1 MGMDLEVRHLQLVA
15 AVAEV
20 GSLTRAGD
28 RLHLTQSALS
38 HQLRDIES
46 RLGAA
51 LFLRLGKRLVLTP
64 AGERLLTSAR
74 DVLERLTQAEH
85 DIREM
90 GRDRAG
96 ILRITTECYTC
107 YHWLPPLLLRYRRT
121 FPRVEV
127 RIDVEATHH
136 PIEMLLAGKIDLGL
150 MSTPVRD
157 RRLVSRRVFDDEL
170 VLIASRQHRFAQQT
184 HVRLAQMR
192 DETLFVYPPKEESGA
207 LQNVLLPAGAAPARV
222 EEVQLTEAITELV
235 KAGLGVAILAR
246 WAVQPLIDAGS
257 VVGRPLPSRAMHR
270 VWSAV
275 MPKDLAGADYV
286 KEFIE
291 LLEKHAPTSRSGK
304 PSAEVVT
311 AFRRA
316 PASTSRGETATRSRA
331 T

>member
-1 MGMDLEVRHLQLVA
+1 MDLEIRHLQLVA
-15 AVAEV
+15 AVADV

-28 RLHLTQSALS
+28 QLHLTQSALS

-51 LFLRLGKRLVLTP
+51 LFLRVGKRLVLTP
-64 AGERLLTSAR
+64 AGERLLSSAT
-74 DVLERLTQAEH
+74 DVLERLRQTEH

-136 PIEMLLAGKIDLGL
+136 PLEMLLAGKIDLGL
-150 MSTPVRD
+150 LSTPVRD

-170 VLIASRQHRFAQQT
+170 VLIASKQHRFAQQT

-192 DETLFVYPPKEESGA
+192 DETLFVYPPKEESGP
-207 LQNVLLPAGAAPARV
+207 LQNVLRPAGAVPARV

-257 VVGRPLPSRAMHR
+257 IVGRALPARGMHR

-275 MPKDLAGADYV
+275 MPKDLARADYV
-286 KEFIE
+286 MEFID

-304 PSAEVVT
+304 PATIASVA
-311 AFRRA
+311 RA
-316 PASTSRGETATRSRA
+316 
-331 T
+331 